1 MTHAEPH
8 TTAVSRLKGTFRWF
22 SWAAVILASGLLLGW
37 AVSSW
42 NSTSDQ
48 SLALTEVPQGGDFT
62 LSAPHGPFRL
72 QDMRGKVV
80 LIYFGYTFCPD
91 ICPTN
96 LALISQALNALTE
109 EELTRV
115 QGLFVSVDPARDT
128 LERLARYADYF
139 HPAIMAA
146 TGDPDTVARTAD
158 LYGAAYRKVEGES
171 QGGYLV
177 DHSSYTYVIAPDGSL
192 SASLPHATPP
202 SEILEITR
210 LLLARYAK

>member
-1 MTHAEPH
+1 MLKN
-8 TTAVSRLKGTFRWF
+8 RLIWF
-22 SWAAVILASGLLLGW
+22 SWGAVVVAAGLLLGW
-37 AVSSW
+37 VISSW
-42 NSTSDQ
+42 NPGADQ
-48 SLALTEVPQGGDFT
+48 PLSLREVPQGGDFT

-128 LERLARYADYF
+128 LDRLARYADYF
-139 HPAIMAA
+139 HPAILAV
-146 TGDPDTVARTAD
+146 TGDPDAVARAAE
-158 LYGAAYRKVEGES
+158 LYGAAYHKVEGES

-202 SEILEITR
+202 REILDITR
-210 LLLARYAK
+210 KLLARHAN